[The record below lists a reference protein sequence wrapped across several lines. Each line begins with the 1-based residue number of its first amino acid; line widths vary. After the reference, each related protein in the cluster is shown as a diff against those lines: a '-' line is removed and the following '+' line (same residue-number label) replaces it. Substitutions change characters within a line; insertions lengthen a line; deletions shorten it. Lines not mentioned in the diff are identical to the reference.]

1 MHSYVSE
8 RLGWIDRSP
17 VDDDAG
23 KTGAIIN
30 RSHRGLARW
39 FAEAMSHA
47 GAPFDGI
54 SAGSLEEED
63 ELLVELDEVAAI
75 GRSQFTSAGQLV
87 MATWAPL
94 AEQYQV

>member
-1 MHSYVSE
+1 MFASGLAGSIGARSTTTQARPV
-8 RLGWIDRSP
+8 RQLIDREE
-17 VDDDAG
+17 DL
-23 KTGAIIN
+23 
-30 RSHRGLARW
+30 RGGLLKQMNQR
-39 FAEAMSHA
+39 
-47 GAPFDGI
+47 GAPIDGI